1 MIDFTPSPIA
11 FQLGPISF
19 PWYGIGYAVGL
30 FLAASVIM
38 HEAKRRG
45 LNPDL
50 VPNGM
55 IVVAIAALI
64 GGRLYHVI
72 DQWQLYRDDLLK
84 IVLPPYSGLGA
95 YGGLLTGI
103 LALFLYTRWK
113 RLEFWTWMDIAAP
126 GVFVMQA
133 VARWGNF
140 FNQELY
146 GPPTNLPWGI
156 AIDCAHRVAEYA
168 CPPGSDPTATLGQ
181 HFQPMFLYE
190 SLSGAI
196 GAITLLWLA
205 RRFGPRLRPGDLA
218 MVFIIWYA
226 LVRFALEYMREGYN
240 WTFFGVPTAQVV
252 SLGFVAFAILVLIW
266 RHRPGAMANGE
277 RADADAGARAAAS
290 VPDGGAAAVGVTGAF
305 GGSAGATSDPP
316 ATTRDLPPERRPTDA
331 GAVPTPPA

>member
-1 MIDFTPSPIA
+1 MIDWTPGPNALS
-11 FQLGPISF
+11 LGPITF

-30 FLAASVIM
+30 FLAAWVIM
-38 HEAKRRG
+38 REARRRG
-45 LNPDL
+45 FDPDI

-64 GGRLYHVI
+64 GGRAYHVI
-72 DQWQLYRDDLLK
+72 DQWQLYKDDLLK

-103 LALFLYTRWK
+103 VALFLYTRLK
-113 RLEFWTWMDIAAP
+113 KLEFWTWMDIAAP

-146 GPPTNLPWGI
+146 GPPTKLPWGI

-168 CPPGSDPTATLGQ
+168 CPPGSPLSLAGTNGTTPIDT

-205 RRFGPRLRPGDLA
+205 RRFPRRLRPGDLA
-218 MVFIIWYA
+218 VIFIIWYS
-226 LVRFALEYMREGYN
+226 LIRFSLEFLREGYN
-240 WTFFGVPTAQVV
+240 WTFFGIPTAQVV
-252 SLGFVAFAILVLIW
+252 SLAFVGFAILVLLY
-266 RHRPGAMANGE
+266 RHRPGAGAGVTSSG
-277 RADADAGARAAAS
+277 ADDGADEADDGADEAD
-290 VPDGGAAAVGVTGAF
+290 DGADDTDEPAAVPGIGA
-305 GGSAGATSDPP
+305 D
-316 ATTRDLPPERRPTDA
+316 RRPPDP
-331 GAVPTPPA
+331 GASTPPA